1 MGTVGSDERT
11 ALERTL
17 VRVCTTLRAAGL
29 PYALTGGSG
38 IYARG
43 GPLSEHDIDVLVR
56 PGDADDAV
64 RALVSA
70 GMRATDAPEDWL
82 RKVYDDAVPVDLI
95 YRPAEYP
102 VTDDTLAAAEELSVA
117 SVQAPVAPATDI
129 LADKLLS
136 LGPQYCDFGWV
147 LPAARALREQ
157 VDWQALRARTHHHPY
172 AEAFLLLAERLG
184 ISGPDHPG
192 GTTVMTAQASQNDAP
207 QYLVARLCRALT
219 EDPRTAEQGVRVRV
233 HGQTVQ
239 LSGQVATA
247 QRRDALTTVV
257 AEQAPGL
264 TIRNDVR
271 VVASG
276 RPDEWEELR

>member
-1 MGTVGSDERT
+1 VGTVGSGERT

-17 VRVCTTLRAAGL
+17 VRVCTALRAAGV

-43 GPLSEHDIDVLVR
+43 GPLSEHDVDVLVR
-56 PGDADDAV
+56 PSDADDAV

-82 RKVYDDAVPVDLI
+82 RKVYDDTVPVDLI
-95 YRPAEYP
+95 YRPAESP
-102 VTDDTLAAAEELSVA
+102 VTDDTLAAAEELPVA
-117 SVQAPVAPATDI
+117 SVQAPVASATDI

-136 LGPQYCDFGWV
+136 LGAQYCDFGWV

-157 VDWQALRARTHHHPY
+157 VDWNVLRARTQRNPY

-184 ISGPDHPG
+184 ISTSDSSGS
-192 GTTVMTAQASQNDAP
+192 TTAMTVQTPQNDAP
-207 QYLVARLCRALT
+207 QYLVARLRRALT

-239 LSGQVATA
+239 LSGQVATV
-247 QRRDALTTVV
+247 QRRDALTAVV
-257 AEQAPGL
+257 AERAPGMI
-264 TIRNDVR
+264 IRNDVR
-271 VVASG
+271 VVATG
-276 RPDEWEELR
+276 QPAEWEELR

>member
-1 MGTVGSDERT
+1 VGTVGSGERT

-17 VRVCTTLRAAGL
+17 VRVCTALRAAGV

-56 PGDADDAV
+56 PSDADDAV

-82 RKVYDDAVPVDLI
+82 RKVYDDTVPVDLI
-95 YRPAEYP
+95 YRPAESP
-102 VTDDTLAAAEELSVA
+102 VTDDTLAAAEELPVA
-117 SVQAPVAPATDI
+117 SVQAPVASATDI

-136 LGPQYCDFGWV
+136 LGAQYCDFGWV

-157 VDWQALRARTHHHPY
+157 VDWKVLRARTQRNPY

-184 ISGPDHPG
+184 ISTSDSSGS
-192 GTTVMTAQASQNDAP
+192 TTAMTVQTPQNDAP
-207 QYLVARLCRALT
+207 QYLVARLRRALT

-239 LSGQVATA
+239 LSGQVATV
-247 QRRDALTTVV
+247 QRRDALTAVV
-257 AEQAPGL
+257 AECAPGMI
-264 TIRNDVR
+264 IRNDVR
-271 VVASG
+271 VVAIG
-276 RPDEWEELR
+276 QPAEWEELR